1 MPRAADRVSKHNVS
15 KQDVRRCP
23 DAALGCP
30 PGEAECAESNSG
42 CAGTSDD
49 ATTPVG
55 DARRRRMLRHEDRA
69 MPLDVANHSTA
80 VGCRPGLTGIYCKK
94 CAPHAERVF
103 YYPATSNRPA
113 SCRICYNMAVHNI
126 LIVLGIAAG
135 VALVAL
141 ALWAVHSR
149 LPETRRLQLAY
160 AWHKCTC
167 DIARAICEICPPAC
181 RHTCR

>member
-55 DARRRRMLRHEDRA
+55 DTTRRMLRHEDRA

-141 ALWAVHSR
+141 ALWAVHRR